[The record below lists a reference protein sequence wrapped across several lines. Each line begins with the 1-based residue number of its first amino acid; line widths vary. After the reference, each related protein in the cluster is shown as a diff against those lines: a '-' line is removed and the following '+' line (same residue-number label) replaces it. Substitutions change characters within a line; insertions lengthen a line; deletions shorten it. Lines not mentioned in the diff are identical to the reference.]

1 MKKVIFVFSALI
13 FSFSMSFSQEL
24 ESGRNPGAKPGAI
37 VAEPAVKTSAEPISG
52 QSPESDQDKKETP
65 VLKSATSVAD
75 QLINDDLIVNGNL
88 GVGID
93 MANDYSFGFN
103 TFVLR
108 ENNLRIFFDDTS
120 TDAFP
125 ANKWILEANGTS
137 NGGSNHFAIQDATA
151 GRNLFLV
158 EAGAPANSLY
168 VNKSGRI
175 GIGTSSPLFQLHL
188 LRGDTP
194 GLRLEQDASYG
205 WTAQSWDMA
214 GNESNFFIRDVTN
227 GSRLSFRIQ
236 PGTPTNTLCLRQEG
250 FIGIG
255 TWIPQK
261 PVHIERTGSPAALR
275 LQRTDGQVWD
285 LVSDTSFSV
294 RSISDD
300 IPFEIAATAPSN
312 SLFVDSLGWIGVGK
326 HAPEAKLD
334 VKGSIKLDSVIQFTL
349 LDTTGIAATAGT
361 LVMNSQDSTLNLFDG
376 SEWIALSGN
385 QNMKLTGTQLA
396 LTGSDSVADLSP
408 FLDNTDDQIL
418 NFSENTLSI
427 ENGNSVDLSPFLDNT
442 DNQNLNLSGNTLS
455 IEGGN
460 SVDLSGF
467 TNTDNQS
474 ISIVGNTLSIEGGN
488 SVDLSGFTNTD
499 NQSISIAGNTLRI
512 SGSSSD
518 VSLKK
523 YLDNTDEQQIY
534 LEGNILK
541 ITGSSSSV
549 DLSGLVTDT
558 DEQNLSL
565 AGHEISI
572 SNGNSIDLSGLFQQK
587 QQQIDTLTAQ
597 VEEMKQTIAELKELV
612 AKLVGTGEISAVTK
626 SSSINQNIP
635 NPFSTTTV
643 IPFQIDSGVK
653 NASIAFYT
661 EQGQLVETVKILER
675 GKGTYTFVNSKSAK
689 IYLYTL
695 ITDGVKVDTKKMLV
709 SQ

>member
-13 FSFSMSFSQEL
+13 LSFSISFSQEL

-37 VAEPAVKTSAEPISG
+37 VIEPVVKTSAETISG

-65 VLKSATSVAD
+65 VLKSAASTAD
-75 QLINDDLIVNGNL
+75 QMITDDLIVTGSL

-120 TDAFP
+120 SDAFP
-125 ANKWILEANGTS
+125 ANKWILEANS
-137 NGGSNHFAIQDATA
+137 SSSGGSNHFAIQDATY
-151 GRNLFLV
+151 GRNPFLV
-158 EAGAPANSLY
+158 EAGAPANTLF

-175 GIGTSSPLFQLHL
+175 GIGTSSPLLQLHL

-194 GLRLEQDASYG
+194 GLRLEQDATSG

-227 GSRLSFRIQ
+227 GSRLPFRIQ
-236 PGTPTNTLCLRQEG
+236 PGTSSNTLCLKQQG
-250 FIGIG
+250 FVGIG
-255 TWIPQK
+255 TWSPQK
-261 PVHIERTGSPAALR
+261 PLHIERTGSPAALR

-300 IPFEIAATAPSN
+300 IPFEIAATAPSY

-349 LDTTGIAATAGT
+349 LDTTGIAAAAGT

-396 LTGSDSVADLSP
+396 LTGSGSVADLSP

-460 SVDLSGF
+460 SVDLTGF

-474 ISIVGNTLSIEGGN
+474 ISIV
-488 SVDLSGFTNTD
+488 
-499 NQSISIAGNTLRI
+499 GNTLRI

-523 YLDNTDEQQIY
+523 YLDNTDDQQIY

-549 DLSGLVTDT
+549 DLSGLVTDI

-572 SNGNSIDLSGLFQQK
+572 SNGNSIDLSGLFQEK

-626 SSSINQNIP
+626 SSSIDQNIP

-643 IPFQIDSGVK
+643 IPFQIDPGVK

>member
-1 MKKVIFVFSALI
+1 MKKVIFVFIALI

-37 VAEPAVKTSAEPISG
+37 VIEPVVKTSEETISE

-65 VLKSATSVAD
+65 VLKSAASTAD
-75 QLINDDLIVNGNL
+75 QMITDDLIVTGSL

-125 ANKWILEANGTS
+125 ANKWILEANS
-137 NGGSNHFAIQDATA
+137 SSSGGSNHFAIQDATY
-151 GRNLFLV
+151 GRNPFLV
-158 EAGAPANSLY
+158 EAGAPANTLF

-175 GIGTSSPLFQLHL
+175 GIGTSSPVLHLHL
-188 LRGDTP
+188 LKGNSP
-194 GLRLEQDASYG
+194 GLRLEQDATSG

-227 GSRLSFRIQ
+227 GSRLPFRIQ
-236 PGTPTNTLCLRQEG
+236 PGTSSNTLCLKQQG
-250 FIGIG
+250 FVGIG
-255 TWIPQK
+255 TWSPQK
-261 PVHIERTGSPAALR
+261 PLHIERTGSPAALR

-396 LTGSDSVADLSP
+396 LTGSNSVA
-408 FLDNTDDQIL
+408 
-418 NFSENTLSI
+418 
-427 ENGNSVDLSPFLDNT
+427 DLSPFLDNT

-474 ISIVGNTLSIEGGN
+474 IMIV
-488 SVDLSGFTNTD
+488 
-499 NQSISIAGNTLRI
+499 GNTLRI
-512 SGSSSD
+512 SDSSSD

-534 LEGNILK
+534 LEGKLLK

-572 SNGNSIDLSGLFQQK
+572 SNGNSIDLSGLFQEK

-626 SSSINQNIP
+626 SSSIDQNIP
-635 NPFSTTTV
+635 NPFSITTV
-643 IPFQIDSGVK
+643 IPFQIDPGVK

>member
-1 MKKVIFVFSALI
+1 MKKVILVFSSLLLSCSI
-13 FSFSMSFSQEL
+13 SFSQEQ

-37 VAEPAVKTSAEPISG
+37 LSEPIVKTSAEPISE
-52 QSPESDQDKKETP
+52 QSPESDQDKKETS
-65 VLKSATSVAD
+65 VLKSAMSVAD
-75 QLINDDLIVNGNL
+75 QVINDDLIVTGSL
-88 GVGID
+88 GVGFD
-93 MANDYSFGFN
+93 MPVDYNFGFN

-108 ENNLRIFFDDTS
+108 ENNLRIFFDDSS
-120 TDAFP
+120 TTGGFP
-125 ANKWILEANGTS
+125 SNKWILEANS
-137 NGGSNHFAIQDATA
+137 SSSGGSNHFAIQDATA

-168 VNKSGRI
+168 INKSGRI
-175 GIGTSSPLFQLHL
+175 GIGTSSPFLQLHL
-188 LRGDTP
+188 LRGDSP
-194 GLRLEQDASYG
+194 GLRLEQDASSG
-205 WTAQSWDMA
+205 WAAQTWDMV
-214 GNESNFFIRDVTN
+214 GNEANFFIRDVTN
-227 GSRLSFRIQ
+227 GSRLPFRIQ
-236 PGTPTNTLCLRQEG
+236 PGTPTSTLCLRQQG
-250 FIGIG
+250 FVGIG
-255 TWIPQK
+255 TWSPQK
-261 PVHIERTGSPAALR
+261 PVHIETTGSPAALR

-294 RSISDD
+294 RSINDD
-300 IPFEIAATAPSN
+300 IPFEIAATAPSY
-312 SLFVDSLGWIGVGK
+312 SLFVDSSGWIGVGK

-349 LDTTGIAATAGT
+349 LDTTGISATAGT

-385 QNMKLTGTQLA
+385 QNIKLAGTQLG
-396 LTGSDSVADLSP
+396 LTGSGSIADLSP
-408 FLDNTDDQIL
+408 FLDNTDNQGL
-418 NFSENTLSI
+418 NFSGNTLSI

-442 DNQNLNLSGNTLS
+442 DNQNLNLSGYSLS

-474 ISIVGNTLSIEGGN
+474 ISIVGNTL
-488 SVDLSGFTNTD
+488 
-499 NQSISIAGNTLRI
+499 RI

-518 VSLKK
+518 VYLLK
-523 YLDNTDEQQIY
+523 YLDNTDEQRIY
-534 LEGNILK
+534 LEGNLLK

-549 DLSGLVTDT
+549 DLAGLTANT

-565 AGHEISI
+565 SGQVISI
-572 SNGNSIDLSGLFQQK
+572 SNGNSIDLSELLNEK
-587 QQQIDTLTAQ
+587 QSQIDTLVAQ
-597 VEEMKQTIAELKELV
+597 VGEMKQTIAELKELV
-612 AKLVGTGEISAVTK
+612 ARLVGTTEFSAVTK
-626 SSSINQNIP
+626 SSSIDQNIP

-675 GKGTYTFVNSKSAK
+675 GKGNYTFVNSKSAK
-689 IYLYTL
+689 IYLFTL